1 MSPIPKINTIL
12 YATDLGEHTR
22 PVFRHAISQARK
34 NEAQIIMV
42 HVVEPLSNAAI
53 SVIDSYLSLE
63 KAEKLQK
70 NTMKKVLDMMKQRLE
85 KFCADELEA
94 ANVQSSRVNEVIV
107 IAGSPSEE
115 ILSVGNKHNVDMIVM
130 GRSTKSLLGNVVMGS
145 TARRVTKLS
154 SVPVLVIP
162 NA

>member
-1 MSPIPKINTIL
+1 MCPIPKINTIL

-34 NEAQIIMV
+34 SEAQIIMV

-53 SVIDSYLSLE
+53 SVIDSYLSHE
-63 KAEKLQK
+63 NTKKLQK
-70 NTMKKVLDMMKQRLE
+70 NTMEKILNVMKQRLE

-94 ANVQSSRVNEVIV
+94 ANVQSSRVIEVIV
-107 IAGSPSEE
+107 ITGSPSEE
-115 ILSVGNKHNVDMIVM
+115 ILRVGDKHNVDMIVM
-130 GRSTKSLLGNVVMGS
+130 GRSTRSLLGNVVMGS
-145 TARRVTKLS
+145 TARRVTKLA
-154 SVPVLVIP
+154 SVPVLVVP